1 MTAVSLRQRP
11 ARAICAFIGLVL
23 FAASGARAQDYPNR
37 TVTIVAPSAPGG
49 MYSILARL
57 IGSKLERL
65 YGQSFVIENR
75 PGASSIAGAVF
86 VAHAA
91 PDGYTLMTAAST
103 TMATNVSLHRSLPY
117 DPLTDFIPIVQIARS
132 PEVLLINATLPV
144 RSIGDLVKLARSTPG
159 GLSFGSAGP
168 GTGQHLNG
176 ELLKMRLGI
185 PMQHIPYKGMQP
197 ALNDLAGG
205 HIAMMT
211 SPIPLAL
218 PLADGGKVRM
228 LGVTT
233 KERVG
238 AIPDVPPL
246 AEIGVPGYDA
256 ASWWMLVAPAK
267 TPRSIVDKLHDNLR
281 VVLRET
287 GCPRRVHPAPGTD
300 SGRFA
305 RARRITEICGSRD
318 RPPGRHRAQGRPRR
332 ERVTAAVSV
341 RRALRPPSRWPARA
355 LRATARDPQRS
366 RHPRVPA
373 AAASSNANRGRP
385 IRAQSLPSSRRA

>member
-1 MTAVSLRQRP
+1 MKRLSRWAAT
-11 ARAICAFIGLVL
+11 GLVVL
-23 FAASGARAQDYPNR
+23 GLSAGRAWAQDYPAQS
-37 TVTIVAPSAPGG
+37 VTIVAPSAPGG

-57 IGSKLERL
+57 IAAKLERL
-65 YGQSFVIENR
+65 YGKSFIVENR
-75 PGASSIAGAVF
+75 PGASSVTGSVF
-86 VAHAA
+86 VARAA

-103 TMATNVSLHRSLPY
+103 TMATNVSLHKTLPY
-117 DPLTDFIPIVQIARS
+117 NPLTDFVPIALIARS
-132 PEVLLINATLPV
+132 PEVLLVNAALPV
-144 RSIGDLVKLARSTPG
+144 RSIDDLVKLARATPG

-176 ELLKMRLGI
+176 ELFKMMLGI

-218 PLADGGKVRM
+218 PLVHSGKVRM

-267 TPRSIVDKLHDNLR
+267 VPRAIVDKLHADLR
-281 VVLRET
+281 VVLREPDVREEFIQRQ
-287 GCPRRVHPAPGTD
+287 GLIPVD
-300 SGRFA
+300 SGPPEELLRFVESEIA
-305 RARRITEICGSRD
+305 RLGVIVRKAGLAGTE
-318 RPPGRHRAQGRPRR
+318 
-332 ERVTAAVSV
+332 
-341 RRALRPPSRWPARA
+341 
-355 LRATARDPQRS
+355 
-366 RHPRVPA
+366 
-373 AAASSNANRGRP
+373 
-385 IRAQSLPSSRRA
+385 